1 MSSQSD
7 LPVCETPE
15 EAISDEI
22 HDASSGQED
31 DVSVTAKMYLTQHKG
46 KALAK
51 ALKAGCRDI
60 HVLSVL
66 MKNQAVH
73 RRVPTVLSVYVGN
86 PDVISCLKEA
96 GANVRFDDDALL
108 VFAANEGFEDSV
120 EVLLSSGCVASS
132 KALAVAVAKK
142 HVDIVERLTSADAK
156 MTDRLWKS
164 VVKRADESEEGID
177 ILQLLSRQAS
187 GAQVQSAMKELI
199 ASERIDSIAALVPS
213 VRIVSPQ
220 IASDAVQLLC
230 MSSKSSAFHRLIRV
244 LLQRGMKPTDYD
256 AIKKDGDP
264 MVIKLLNRYA

>member
-7 LPVCETPE
+7 LPVRETLDE
-15 EAISDEI
+15 SVSEEI
-22 HDASSGQED
+22 HETSSGQED
-31 DVSVTAKMYLTQHKG
+31 DVSVTAKMYLTQYKG

-51 ALKAGCRDI
+51 ALKNGCRDVR
-60 HVLSVL
+60 VLSAL

-73 RRVPTVLSVYVGN
+73 RRVPTVLSVYVGD
-86 PDVISCLKEA
+86 PTVISCLIEA

-108 VFAANEGFEDSV
+108 VFAANEGFEESI
-120 EVLLSSGCVASS
+120 EVLLSAGCVASS

-177 ILQLLSRQAS
+177 ILQLLSHQAS

-199 ASERIDSIAALVPS
+199 ASGKIDSIAALVS
-213 VRIVSPQ
+213 IVWLVSPQ
-220 IASDAVQLLC
+220 NASDAVQLLC
-230 MSSKSSAFHRLIRV
+230 TSPQSSAFHRLIRG
-244 LLQRGMKPTDYD
+244 LIQRGIKPTDCD
-256 AIKKDGDP
+256 AIKKGGDP
-264 MVIKLLNRYA
+264 MVIKLLNRYT